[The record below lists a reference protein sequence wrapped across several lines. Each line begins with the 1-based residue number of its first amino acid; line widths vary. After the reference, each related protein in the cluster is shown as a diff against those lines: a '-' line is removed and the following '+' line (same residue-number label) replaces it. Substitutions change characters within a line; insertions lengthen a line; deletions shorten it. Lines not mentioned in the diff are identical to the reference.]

1 MSLTEEQIE
10 VLKKRKKALENYQL
24 FALLLIPILI
34 VLIYIGNFVTWILV
48 IIVIFTFPSYWTRK
62 KELTEIEYKLAAAK
76 SSDDRDKEEL
86 VKFSE
91 YIKNLKNKG
100 KTKLEIKQ
108 ILIKKGLDEETAE
121 ASLNKI

>member
-10 VLKKRKKALENYQL
+10 VLKKRKKELENYQL

-34 VLIYIGNFVTWILV
+34 VLIYIGNFITWILV

-108 ILIKKGLDEETAE
+108 ILIKKGIDKETAE